1 MRIGYYIGVG
11 IIFIHGLIHLMGFVA
26 YFPLGE
32 IAELPYKTTLLGG
45 RWDIGTYGWQR
56 QRACWSRQSA

>member
-45 RWDIGTYGWQR
+45 RWDIGTYGCQWLS
-56 QRACWSRQSA
+56 ACCFRHSS